1 MRKRDAE
8 LRRLKRRESLA
19 TSLGL
24 QQGTLY
30 VRHRE
35 KFQCSTGYVR
45 DGNLR
50 HFVACNP
57 KRPIHLKGN
66 RALR

>member
-1 MRKRDAE
+1 MRKSDAE
-8 LRRLKRRESLA
+8 LRKLKRRKSLA
-19 TSLGL
+19 VSLGL

-30 VRHRE
+30 ARHRE
-35 KFQCSTGYVR
+35 KFQYSAGYVR

-50 HFVACNP
+50 HFVACNC
-57 KRPIHLKGN
+57 KRPIHVKGN